1 MGEYYTYQKKRREYG
16 KFCSFQDTE
25 IRHLLFPVPR
35 DNTNPNPNAPN
46 PVNYIQR
53 DPNFIDLDNIPELTE
68 HVVNTERVNTTE
80 KGMAHKEGGI
90 WPVFFFFF
98 FFFFF
103 VHIYQNDNFFNLKKI
118 KNFCC
123 FRTGWPSTVNDPSE
137 STETNKFRKRVERD
151 PNFTGAV
158 KELCSNVENCLKQN
172 NQIDLFEEYFYE
184 EESEHFVENIST
196 KTLMLFKYDSLT

>member
-90 WPVFFFFF
+90 YPYFFFFKIGQF
-98 FFFFF
+98 FFF
-103 VHIYQNDNFFNLKKI
+103 L
-118 KNFCC
+118 
-123 FRTGWPSTVNDPSE
+123 
-137 STETNKFRKRVERD
+137 
-151 PNFTGAV
+151 
-158 KELCSNVENCLKQN
+158 
-172 NQIDLFEEYFYE
+172 
-184 EESEHFVENIST
+184 
-196 KTLMLFKYDSLT
+196 